1 MADHGSVSV
10 ALPTISEHF
19 GADLPTSQW
28 VVIGYTLTISAF
40 LLPMGRLADIAGR
53 KRIYLLGFL
62 IFVVSGVA
70 AGLSPNMTFLIVAR
84 LIQGVGAA
92 MTQGTSMA
100 MIVASFRARSGAGCS
115 DFR

>member
-19 GADLPTSQW
+19 GADLPTTQW

-40 LLPMGRLADIAGR
+40 LLPMGRLADIVGR
-53 KRIYLLGFL
+53 KRIYLLGFV

-70 AGLSPNMTFLIVAR
+70 
-84 LIQGVGAA
+84 VGPVP
-92 MTQGTSMA
+92 QRP
-100 MIVASFRARSGAGCS
+100 VS
-115 DFR
+115 DSLRV